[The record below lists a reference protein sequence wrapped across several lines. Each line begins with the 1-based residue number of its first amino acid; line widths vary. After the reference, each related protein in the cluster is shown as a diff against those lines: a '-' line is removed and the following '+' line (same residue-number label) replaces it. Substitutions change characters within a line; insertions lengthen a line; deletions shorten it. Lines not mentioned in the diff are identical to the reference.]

1 MKIRKI
7 ATYLMIGTLA
17 LTGKVAFA
25 EATEIQEVGIAGIT
39 LSLDDYFLKAQNAEE
54 ITQFLMAETSKN
66 KNIAFAKVTSYV
78 NIRSKS
84 NEDSKILGKLY
95 NNAAATI
102 ISEKKGWY
110 KIKSGTVT
118 GYIKSEFLLIGEE
131 AEELAETVGN
141 RLAKVNT
148 TTLKVR
154 EKASLNA
161 TVLTLVPIDDEL
173 KVVKEKKDWVKV
185 SLGEN
190 EFGYVSSDYV
200 ELWTEYEEAVSIEE
214 EQERLEEEAAAIAAE
229 QALSSED
236 SNSSATSGKVAS
248 LSISKSNSTT
258 SDNGNSN
265 SSNSSLRSKIVQYAL
280 KFLGNA
286 YVWGGTSLSNGVD
299 CSGFTQSVFADF
311 GISISRTSRTQAT
324 GGRKVSF
331 DNLQLGDLIFYA
343 RNGTVNHVALYIGN
357 GKVVSASSPSTGIRI
372 TSYNY
377 RQPYKAVSYFN

>member
-17 LTGKVAFA
+17 LTGKAAFA
-25 EATEIQEVGIAGIT
+25 EATEIPEVGIAGIT
-39 LSLDDYFLKAQNAEE
+39 LSLDDFFLNAQNAEE
-54 ITQFLMAETSKN
+54 EITQVLMAETAMN
-66 KNIAFAKVTSYV
+66 KDLAFAKVTSYV

-131 AEELAETVGN
+131 AEELGKTVGN
-141 RLAKVNT
+141 RLARVNT

-154 EKASLNA
+154 EKASAEA

-173 KVVKEKKDWVKV
+173 KVVKEKKDWVKI

-229 QALSSED
+229 QALSSEG
-236 SNSSATSGKVAS
+236 SNSSSTSGKVTS
-248 LSISKSNSTT
+248 LSISKSSTT
-258 SDNGNSN
+258 TDKGT
-265 SSNSSLRSKIVQYAL
+265 SNSSLRSKIVQYAL

-286 YVWGGTSLSNGVD
+286 YVWGGTSLSNGTD

-324 GGRKVSF
+324 GGRKVSM
-331 DNLQLGDLIFYA
+331 DNLQMGDLIFYA

>member
-1 MKIRKI
+1 MMKIRKI

-17 LTGKVAFA
+17 LTGKAAFA
-25 EATEIQEVGIAGIT
+25 EASEIPEEGIAGIT
-39 LSLDDYFLKAQNAEE
+39 LTLDDFFQNTQNADKE

-66 KNIAFAKVTSYV
+66 KDLAFAKVTSYV

-84 NEDSKILGKLY
+84 SEDSKILGKLF

-102 ISEKKGWY
+102 ISEKKGWC
-110 KIKSGTVT
+110 KIKSGSVT
-118 GYIKSEFLLIGEE
+118 GYIKSEFLLTGEE
-131 AEELAETVGN
+131 AVELSKTVGN

-154 EKASLNA
+154 EKASVKA

-185 SLGEN
+185 SLSEN
-190 EFGYVSSDYV
+190 EYGYVSSDYV

-214 EQERLEEEAAAIAAE
+214 ELERLEEEAAAMEAE
-229 QALSSED
+229 QALSSEGT
-236 SNSSATSGKVAS
+236 NSSGSSKKVAS

-258 SDNGNSN
+258 SNKGNSK
-265 SSNSSLRSKIVQYAL
+265 SSLRSKIVQYAL
-280 KFLGNA
+280 KFIGNA
-286 YVWGGTSLSNGVD
+286 YVWGGTSLSNGTD

-311 GISISRTSRTQAT
+311 GIGISRTSRTQAT
-324 GGRKVSF
+324 GGRKVSL
-331 DNLQLGDLIFYA
+331 DNLQMGDLIFYA
-343 RNGTVNHVALYIGN
+343 KDGTVNHVAIYIGN
-357 GKVVSASSPSTGIRI
+357 GKVISASSPSTGIRI